1 MKIFFFVKTGRK
13 LEQDMTIDGLD
24 MTKGSTAIVFVHMLH
39 RNPTVWDNPEK
50 YDPER
55 FLDQG

>member
-1 MKIFFFVKTGRK
+1 MFTGRE

-39 RNPTVWDNPEK
+39 RNPTVWENPDE
-50 YDPER
+50 YNPER
-55 FLDQG
+55 FLDQGWAKI